1 MSDKNTSL
9 LLAAAAFCLIGFAV
23 GRVTG
28 SSNCEESCGPIKSSS
43 AEVVRVIK
51 TMDIE
56 SDEPMEA
63 GEVEVIIERLSADGF
78 EGDTT
83 IAIPGGEARITR
95 TGDNIEV
102 SVKIED

>member
-1 MSDKNTSL
+1 
-9 LLAAAAFCLIGFAV
+9 
-23 GRVTG
+23 
-28 SSNCEESCGPIKSSS
+28 
-43 AEVVRVIK
+43 
-51 TMDIE
+51 MDIE

-102 SVKIED
+102 SVEIED